1 MGMLSFDLLQNVTKY
16 RTLQNISKMTKI
28 LTLSK
33 IPSDLIALSKNILM
47 IFKFIETLIPNI
59 IQIIQMDELNECV
72 KKIKN
77 IP

>member
-1 MGMLSFDLLQNVTKY
+1 MLSFDLLQNVTKY